1 MAEAGLRTRG
11 NGFFIT
17 GTDTGVGKTLICCA
31 LLHGFAALDKS
42 VIGMKPVAAG
52 AVRDARGLINDDVAL
67 LRAAS
72 NVEAPLALV
81 NSYCF
86 EPPIAPHLAAEQAGA
101 VIELQLILDAYR
113 NLSSAADIV
122 IVEGVGGFCVPLNS
136 DEDSA
141 DLAQRLGLPVILV
154 VGLRL
159 GCLNH
164 ALLTAQSI
172 RARGLTLAG
181 WIANRIDPAMVAAE
195 RNVAALAERLPAPLL
210 ADIGFTAMPD
220 PERVARLIAWSKLG
234 DPEPEGA
241 RDRGRRLP

>member
-1 MAEAGLRTRG
+1 MPPHASRRTPH
-11 NGFFIT
+11 GFFIT
-17 GTDTGVGKTLICCA
+17 GTDTGVGKTLISCA
-31 LLHGFAALDKS
+31 LLHGFAASGKS

-52 AVRDARGLINDDVAL
+52 ALRSARGLINDDVAL

-81 NSYCF
+81 NPYCF

-101 VIELQLILDAYR
+101 VIELELILDAYR

-122 IVEGVGGFCVPLNS
+122 IVEGVGGFCVPLNRG
-136 DEDSA
+136 EDSA

-164 ALLTAQSI
+164 ALLTARAI
-172 RARGLTLAG
+172 RAQGLVLAG
-181 WIANRIDPAMVAAE
+181 WIANRIDPTLAAAG
-195 RNVAALAERLPAPLL
+195 RNVAALAERLSAPLL
-210 ADIGFTAMPD
+210 GDIGFTAD
-220 PERVARLIAWSKLG
+220 PQPRRIAGLIA
-234 DPEPEGA
+234 
-241 RDRGRRLP
+241 LPAAD